1 MFRIV
6 QKIAGLLFFSVA
18 IQLCACSEKPE
29 TPKKVMVEPIY
40 QSYEIPLPPKDCQ
53 TEEQETV
60 DTIQSTLSS
69 EVINKVSEWEQKFPK
84 SLLTNA
90 IIVKQFDE
98 LKDDSEEHL
107 ARIQKLEMIC
117 PKWAFPKLMR
127 GNYFFKKQDYAQA
140 RTSLEKALTL
150 KPDYPTA
157 QFNFA
162 LVAMKQKD
170 FQQVIQNLDSLLSSN
185 KNHPNALLLR
195 AQAHLALE
203 NWDLAEQDVKQAN
216 LNNPKD
222 GKPYLLL
229 WQLYSKTGKM
239 DLANKAGCTLKE
251 LGDPIGNKICKE
263 E

>member
-1 MFRIV
+1 MILFRIV

-117 PKWAFPKLMR
+117 PKWASVHPWSATRHPKLSNLSNIVPSR
-127 GNYFFKKQDYAQA
+127 CLQSRNKC
-140 RTSLEKALTL
+140 S
-150 KPDYPTA
+150 
-157 QFNFA
+157 NS
-162 LVAMKQKD
+162 
-170 FQQVIQNLDSLLSSN
+170 FQ
-185 KNHPNALLLR
+185 
-195 AQAHLALE
+195 
-203 NWDLAEQDVKQAN
+203 
-216 LNNPKD
+216 
-222 GKPYLLL
+222 Y
-229 WQLYSKTGKM
+229 
-239 DLANKAGCTLKE
+239 
-251 LGDPIGNKICKE
+251 
-263 E
+263 